1 MAYLVSYRFMNTS
14 ISQVT
19 SRKST
24 SLNEYAFTIA
34 LLPRTTETVCQ
45 ETESKWIY
53 LASELIRLHLKNDKI
68 LKPFSEV
75 DL

>member
-1 MAYLVSYRFMNTS
+1 MAFLVRYRFMNTS

-19 SRKST
+19 SRKI
-24 SLNEYAFTIA
+24 TIA
-34 LLPRTTETVCQ
+34 LLPKTTEIVCQ

-53 LASELIRLHLKNDKI
+53 LASKLIRLHLKNDKI